1 MNEQPTNVPHAPEM
15 PPPIERG
22 KGDEI
27 IAIRDLK
34 VHFDLGGGGIFDRL
48 INRNSVKR
56 VVKAV
61 DGVTIDI
68 YPGETLG
75 LVGES
80 GCGKSTLGRA
90 ILRLTEPTSG
100 HVFFRGRDLSLFSK
114 IPSWVKS
121 VSLIVAAIIWVA
133 WEIIFILQHYRKSY
147 GLGGMEARI
156 VGAFNSFFSNL
167 VGAGLGASFL
177 TFLSYTLLTFLNAL
191 FHFFLLRGILRL
203 IASQRAEKGMRKLR
217 RHMQMIFQ
225 DPYAS
230 LNPRMTVGQ
239 IVGEPVETFHG
250 SSADQERPAWLK
262 IVGLILGILVGIIVG
277 LYVAVLGLY
286 LIIWVIRII
295 PVMTPPLHSVI
306 VALSGFIGYGAGSLA
321 RNLIVHKTFRIILA
335 IVGGAIGL
343 GLAFLAGSLLKRRGV
358 ELNIFLQ
365 ILLTIISFI
374 VGWRIAARIKP
385 ELHAL
390 GGKINHRVQELMET
404 VGLNRRFIKRFPHE
418 FSGGQR
424 QRIGIA
430 RALAV
435 DPDFIVAD
443 EPISALDVSIQAQ
456 IMNLME
462 RLQREKNL
470 TYLFISHDLRAIRH
484 VSDRVAVMYLGKLV
498 EIADAKV
505 IYDEPLMPYTK
516 ALISAV
522 PVPDPEIEATRQRI
536 VLEGD
541 VPSPINPPQGCRFHT
556 RCPYAIEACK
566 EVVPPLAEI
575 KPNHF
580 AACIRISPEQPDIER
595 VAPGDAPGLRDA
607 QRVIAT

>member
-1 MNEQPTNVPHAPEM
+1 MSAYPVTSTHTEQM
-15 PPPIERG
+15 PPPLERG
-22 KGDEI
+22 RGDELL
-27 IAIRDLK
+27 AIRDLK
-34 VHFDLGGGGIFDRL
+34 VHFNLGGGTAWDKL
-48 INRNSVKR
+48 IGGSPVKR

-61 DGVTIDI
+61 DGVSIDI

-90 ILRLTEPTSG
+90 ILRLTEPTG
-100 HVFFRGRDLSLFSK
+100 GQVLFRNRDL
-114 IPSWVKS
+114 
-121 VSLIVAAIIWVA
+121 A
-133 WEIIFILQHYRKSY
+133 H
-147 GLGGMEARI
+147 
-156 VGAFNSFFSNL
+156 
-167 VGAGLGASFL
+167 
-177 TFLSYTLLTFLNAL
+177 LSQNA
-191 FHFFLLRGILRL
+191 
-203 IASQRAEKGMRKLR
+203 MREQR
-217 RHMQMIFQ
+217 RHLQMIFQ

-239 IVGEPVETFHG
+239 IIAEPIETF
-250 SSADQERPAWLK
+250 R
-262 IVGLILGILVGIIVG
+262 
-277 LYVAVLGLY
+277 
-286 LIIWVIRII
+286 
-295 PVMTPPLHSVI
+295 
-306 VALSGFIGYGAGSLA
+306 LA
-321 RNLIVHKTFRIILA
+321 R
-335 IVGGAIGL
+335 
-343 GLAFLAGSLLKRRGV
+343 
-358 ELNIFLQ
+358 
-365 ILLTIISFI
+365 
-374 VGWRIAARIKP
+374 
-385 ELHAL
+385 
-390 GGKINHRVQELMET
+390 GKEVDRLVQELMET
-404 VGLNRRFIKRFPHE
+404 VGLNKRFIKRYPHE

-435 DPDFIVAD
+435 NPDFIVAD

-498 EIADAKV
+498 EIADAKT
-505 IYDEPLMPYTK
+505 IYDQPLMPYTK

-522 PVPDPEIEATRQRI
+522 PVPDPEVEATRQRI

-556 RCPYAIEACK
+556 RCPYAIQACK

-580 AACIRISPEQPDIER
+580 AACIRISPEQPDIEQ
-595 VAPGDAPGLRDA
+595 VAPGDAPGLRDP

>member
-1 MNEQPTNVPHAPEM
+1 MSTQSANISTQQEM
-15 PPPIERG
+15 PPALERG
-22 KGDEI
+22 HDTGPL

-34 VHFDLGGGGIFDRL
+34 VHFNLGGGTILDKMMGGSPVR
-48 INRNSVKR
+48 R

-100 HVFFRGRDLSLFSK
+100 QVLFRGKDLAHL
-114 IPSWVKS
+114 
-121 VSLIVAAIIWVA
+121 
-133 WEIIFILQHYRKSY
+133 
-147 GLGGMEARI
+147 
-156 VGAFNSFFSNL
+156 
-167 VGAGLGASFL
+167 
-177 TFLSYTLLTFLNAL
+177 
-191 FHFFLLRGILRL
+191 
-203 IASQRAEKGMRKLR
+203 SQREMREQR
-217 RHMQMIFQ
+217 RHLQMIFQ

-239 IVGEPVETFHG
+239 IIGEPIETF
-250 SSADQERPAWLK
+250 R
-262 IVGLILGILVGIIVG
+262 
-277 LYVAVLGLY
+277 
-286 LIIWVIRII
+286 
-295 PVMTPPLHSVI
+295 
-306 VALSGFIGYGAGSLA
+306 LA
-321 RNLIVHKTFRIILA
+321 R
-335 IVGGAIGL
+335 
-343 GLAFLAGSLLKRRGV
+343 
-358 ELNIFLQ
+358 
-365 ILLTIISFI
+365 
-374 VGWRIAARIKP
+374 
-385 ELHAL
+385 
-390 GGKINHRVQELMET
+390 GKETDQMVQELMET
-404 VGLNRRFIKRFPHE
+404 VGLNKRFIKRFPHE

-435 DPDFIVAD
+435 NPDFIVAD

-462 RLQREKNL
+462 RLQRRKHL

-498 EIADAKV
+498 EVADAKT
-505 IYDEPLMPYTK
+505 IYDDPLMPYTR

-522 PVPDPEIEATRQRI
+522 PVPDPAVEATRQRI

-556 RCPYAIEACK
+556 RCPYAIQACK

-580 AACIRISPEQPDIER
+580 AACIRISPEQPDIEQ